1 MNWPIKK
8 WVLKRPDKKIVEKIA
23 DKLNIS
29 PVIARILVNRGV
41 KTIKEANDFINP
53 DILDI
58 YSPFLLT
65 DMEKAVERI
74 KKAIKN
80 KEKILIYGDRDVD
93 GITSVGIVKKFIDG
107 VGGKTV
113 YYIPSEEGY
122 GIFKNILEKYSHEGI
137 SLIITV
143 DCGIN
148 AIEEVS
154 YAKSL
159 GMEVII
165 TDHHQPLEILP
176 SDALAIIN
184 PKRENSSYPFKSIA
198 GSTVAFKLCQAFL
211 YSNGKEY
218 IKELIAIA
226 VKKNDSSLQAGE
238 GENFEIGAV
247 KLKNG
252 LTVDTFNGKYEKG
265 KISSNKMVENF
276 LDFIKEKPLIVYNE
290 TENFKFLKEQI
301 EKMSAKKI
309 KNQIVDVLKMSYAH
323 PQLKSDDLIFS
334 PEKLVNTNL
343 KTDVQKHSMLEE
355 HNSLTDA
362 LSIAGMFYKLF
373 SISNFRMNFFIK
385 EYVDLVALGLVAD
398 HMPLI
403 DENRIILKYGLKRIK
418 RTKKKGL
425 KAILEKWNIDDI
437 PTIEDISWY
446 IAPFLNAAGRMG
458 QGHLGVELILTNK
471 PEEVQ
476 ALLTKIND
484 LNEKRKKLQKKSLEY
499 VMKLLPQQCDINKD
513 KVLVISVD
521 DLDRGIISIISSR
534 IFREYDRPVI
544 ILSIVGEEARGS
556 ARSIDSFDLTRAFG
570 KCSSLLIRYG
580 GHKKAAGLTIAV
592 DNIAKFKEKIK
603 KIAEET
609 ISHETLGAKLE
620 IDAKIDIS
628 LATREFVKEINQL
641 GPYGADNP
649 SPVFSIENI
658 PVKKCIG
665 KKISKNHLFLKIE
678 NNGKKIDVVGWKMGS
693 KKEVFSQ
700 VDFVDFAFQL
710 ELNKWQEKES
720 VRMRLEDIKPSQRM
734 LNQQG

>member
-1 MNWPIKK
+1 MNLPIKK
-8 WVLKRPDKKIVEKIA
+8 WVLKRPDKKIVDKIA

-29 PVIARILVNRGV
+29 PIISRILVNRGV

-74 KKAIKN
+74 KQAIKK

-93 GITSVGIVKKFIDG
+93 GMTSVGIVKKFLDS
-107 VGGKTV
+107 VGAKTI

-122 GIFKNILEKYSHEGI
+122 GIFNHILEKYSHEGVD
-137 SLIITV
+137 LIITV

-184 PKRENSSYPFKSIA
+184 PKRENSLYPFKAIA

-211 YSNGKEY
+211 YSSGKEY
-218 IKELIAIA
+218 IKELVAIA
-226 VKKNDSSLQAGE
+226 VKRIDSSLQAGE
-238 GENFEIGAV
+238 EESFEIGAV

-252 LTVDTFNGKYEKG
+252 LTVDTFNGKYENG
-265 KISSNKMVENF
+265 KISSNKMLENF

-290 TENFKFLKEQI
+290 RENFKFLRKQI
-301 EKMSAKKI
+301 EKISGKKI
-309 KNQIVDVLKMSYAH
+309 KNQIVDVLKMGYAH

-343 KTDVQKHSMLEE
+343 ETDVQKHSMLEE

-373 SISNFRMNFFIK
+373 SISNFSMNFFIK
-385 EYVDLVALGLVAD
+385 EYVDLVVLGLVAD

-403 DENRIILKYGLKRIK
+403 DENRILLKYGLKQIK
-418 RTKKKGL
+418 HTKKKGL
-425 KAILEKWNIDDI
+425 KAILEKWDIDGV

-458 QGHLGVELILTNK
+458 QGHLGVELILANK
-471 PEEVQ
+471 PEEIQ
-476 ALLTKIND
+476 SLLTRIND
-484 LNEKRKKLQKKSLEY
+484 LNEQRKKLQKKSLEC
-499 VMKLLPQQCDINKD
+499 VMKLLPQQCDVDKD
-513 KVLVISVD
+513 KVFVISVD
-521 DLDRGIISIISSR
+521 GLDRGIISIISSR
-534 IFREYDRPVI
+534 IFRDYNRPAI
-544 ILSIVGEEARGS
+544 ILSVEGEEARGS

-609 ISHETLGAKLE
+609 ISQETLVAKLE
-620 IDAKIDIS
+620 IDARIDIS
-628 LATREFVKEINQL
+628 LATQEFVQEVNQL
-641 GPYGADNP
+641 GPYGAENP
-649 SPVFSIENI
+649 PPVFSIEDI
-658 PVKKCIG
+658 SVKKCIG
-665 KKISKNHLFLKIE
+665 KKISKNHLFLKVE
-678 NNGKKIDVVGWKMGS
+678 NNGKKVDAVGWKMGS
-693 KKEVFSQ
+693 RKEIFSQ
-700 VDFVDFAFQL
+700 VNFVDFAFQL

-734 LNQQG
+734 LNQEG